1 MTQANTTPAVPAVK
15 PNARAHLRNLFAK
28 VGDKATHAQVFGIVK
43 KDGKEVA
50 IFHPVTI
57 KTHLTDFKN
66 PTYAGKQGTMNI
78 VKMTDGTYQRVAD
91 TPAKKAEPAKAA

>member
-1 MTQANTTPAVPAVK
+1 MTQATKTVAPAVPVVK

-28 VGDKATHAQVFGIVK
+28 VGNTATAEEVFGIQ
-43 KDGKEVA
+43 KDGKA

-66 PTYAGKQGTMNI
+66 PTYAGKQGTMNV
-78 VKMTDGTYQRVAD
+78 VKMTDGTYKRVED
-91 TPAKKAEPAKAA
+91 TPAKAKAA